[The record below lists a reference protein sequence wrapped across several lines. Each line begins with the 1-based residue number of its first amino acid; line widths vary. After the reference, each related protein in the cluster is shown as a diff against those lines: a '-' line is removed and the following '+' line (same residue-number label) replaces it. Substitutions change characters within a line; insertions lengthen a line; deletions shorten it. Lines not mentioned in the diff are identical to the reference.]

1 MTPRGSGSTSTDPL
15 RPAPEI
21 HLGCVIELKIYMKY
35 IYIYMVL
42 PLGPLESTCA
52 PVACAS
58 LDLAMGELQ
67 KLATIARSEH
77 GLSAVIE
84 PVEGGNVVVVMHTM
98 RGDDQATLATGALIM
113 KVPYVE

>member
-1 MTPRGSGSTSTDPL
+1 
-15 RPAPEI
+15 
-21 HLGCVIELKIYMKY
+21 MKY
-35 IYIYMVL
+35 AYVVL
-42 PLGPLESTCA
+42 PTGPLEPTCA

-58 LDLAMGELQ
+58 RDLAMGEIR
-67 KLATIARSEH
+67 KLATIARSDH

-84 PVEGGNVVVVMHTM
+84 PVEGGNVVVAMHTM